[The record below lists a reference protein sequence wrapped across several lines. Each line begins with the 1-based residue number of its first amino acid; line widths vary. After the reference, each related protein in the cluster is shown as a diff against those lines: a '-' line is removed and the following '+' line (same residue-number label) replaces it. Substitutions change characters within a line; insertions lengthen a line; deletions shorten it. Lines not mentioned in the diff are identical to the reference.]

1 MGSIRRWR
9 PAAREAT
16 IAGMIRTS
24 DSSYGWVVVAAG
36 MLITSV
42 GMGSLFSLAVFLQPM
57 ALDTGWSRTGIS
69 TAMTIDFLA
78 MGVAAF
84 GWGALSDRWGTRIA
98 ALSGSVLMGAGLVLA
113 SRATSL
119 AEFQLLYGLLLGIAA
134 GSFYAP
140 LMALVAKWFERHRS
154 LAVALVSAGMSVGS
168 LTVAPFARW
177 LISTYDWQP
186 AMLIVGITA
195 WILLIPPSLLLREAP
210 VAARLPSN
218 AAIAMPAAT
227 MAGAPTMTASEAF
240 RTPQFAALAL
250 AHFACCATHSGPI
263 FHMVTYAIGCGIAPM
278 AAVSVYGVAGISGLG
293 GRLLLGV
300 MADRMGAKPVLVG
313 GLMVQ
318 AVAAGTYLFVGQLA
332 EFYALAVVFAIAYG
346 GVMPLYAIL
355 AREYF
360 GARIMGTT
368 FGAISMAA
376 SLGMALGPW
385 AGGWVFDTYASYAWL
400 YVGSFAVGLASV
412 AVALTF
418 KPVPAAAKLRAA
430 QNAVA

>member
-1 MGSIRRWR
+1 M
-9 PAAREAT
+9 T
-16 IAGMIRTS
+16 GMIRTS
-24 DSSYGWVVVAAG
+24 DAGYGWVVVGAG
-36 MLITSV
+36 MLITCV

-57 ALDTGWSRTGIS
+57 AVDTGWSRTGIS

-78 MGVAAF
+78 MGVSAF
-84 GWGALSDRWGTRIA
+84 GWGVLSDRWSTRVVVLA
-98 ALSGSVLMGAGLVLA
+98 GSVLAGAGLVLA
-113 SRATSL
+113 SRAESL
-119 AEFQLLYGLLLGIAA
+119 IEFQLLYGLLLGVAA

-140 LMALVAKWFERHRS
+140 LMALAAKWFDQNRS
-154 LAVALVSAGMSVGS
+154 LAVALVSAGIGVAP

-177 LISTYDWQP
+177 LISTYDWRP
-186 AMLIVGITA
+186 AMLIVGIAA
-195 WILLIPPSLLLREAP
+195 WILLIPASLLVRDAP
-210 VAARLPSN
+210 DD
-218 AAIAMPAAT
+218 AMSSATAAT
-227 MAGAPTMTASEAF
+227 TIGDSGMTAGEAL
-240 RTPQFAALAL
+240 RTPQLAALAL
-250 AHFACCATHSGPI
+250 AHFACCAAHSGPI
-263 FHMVTYAIGCGIAPM
+263 FHMVTYAIGCGIEPM
-278 AAVSVYGVAGISGLG
+278 AAVSVYGVAGLSGLG

-300 MADRMGAKPVLVG
+300 MADRMGAKPVLVA

-318 AVAAGTYLFVGQLA
+318 ALAAGTYLFVGQLE

-368 FGAISMAA
+368 FGAISMVA

-400 YVGSFAVGLASV
+400 YIGSFAVGLASV

-418 KPVPAAAKLRAA
+418 KPVPAAAKLRTA
-430 QNAVA
+430 